1 MGKRIGLY
9 FGSFNPITKAH
20 EKIALYVIN
29 HTLIEEV
36 EFVISPH
43 NPHKNQNDL
52 LDVEKRI
59 EMVQAV
65 CNEHKNLK
73 VNTIEL
79 SLPLPS
85 YTCDTLKE
93 IKERDKEN
101 DYHIIMGFDAFMSL
115 HKWKN
120 YEEILKFPIILLP
133 RDTNDNYDEFLTY
146 KKKLDKKLNRCV
158 AVSYLQEMNILPIS
172 STDVRNGLKEN
183 KNVSHL
189 LNPTVLEIIREKN
202 LYQNGEN

>member
-1 MGKRIGLY
+1 
-9 FGSFNPITKAH
+9 
-20 EKIALYVIN
+20 
-29 HTLIEEV
+29 
-36 EFVISPH
+36 
-43 NPHKNQNDL
+43 
-52 LDVEKRI
+52 
-59 EMVQAV
+59 
-65 CNEHKNLK
+65 
-73 VNTIEL
+73 
-79 SLPLPS
+79 
-85 YTCDTLKE
+85 
-93 IKERDKEN
+93 
-101 DYHIIMGFDAFMSL
+101 MGFDAFMSL